1 MTTLPADY
9 RDRVYAGWLGKC
21 IGVRLGAP
29 VENWTAAEIAA
40 NLGEVTD
47 FLPLPPGKVFK
58 PDDDTAVPMVLI
70 RALEAHGSGVTSA
83 QIGETLLN
91 LIADG
96 RGTFWWGGYGVSTE
110 HTAYA
115 NLAGGI
121 PAPHSGSI
129 ALNGATLAEQ
139 IGGQIFSDIWG
150 LVAPGRPMLAA
161 DLAERAARVSHDGEA
176 VFGARFIAGL
186 TSRAFDVSEPA
197 ALIEAGLALI
207 PTDSAYARV
216 VRAVRDHHGRAPDDW
231 HSAYKLLARDFGYDK
246 YGGVVHVIPNAGV
259 IALALLYS
267 GGDFDRGVRIAT
279 NAGWDTDCNAGNVG
293 AILGV
298 AVGLPGI
305 DAHWRAAM
313 NDELVAASLSGAR
326 NLWDLPACADLFAGL
341 GAHLADQAPAPAL
354 PRYAFDYPGAT
365 HGFRAEARL
374 AEVVGLHQIALPAPT
389 GRGALRVAVRDLKK
403 KGDVRVSVRT
413 LYRPA
418 ELSANYY
425 GASFSP
431 KLYPGQTVTACVSV
445 PATAPTG
452 LRAALFVRDGHTRI
466 EHQGP
471 GVALE
476 PGTWHTLLY
485 ALPRL
490 ENALLTDV
498 GLILRNTGESWSG
511 HLLLDSLDW
520 SGQPD
525 FASDF
530 SRERPEFG
538 AISGWTFLR
547 GFWRLEDGAYH
558 GSGPSVCETYT
569 GDDLWGDLTLTVDL
583 VPLAGEHHTLN
594 VRVQGARRSYAIGLA
609 PGGRLVLSKNTGGY
623 RSVAEAALNWQLGQR
638 YRLAV
643 DAIGST
649 LVVRVD
655 DSERL
660 RWTDTAEPY
669 RHGQI
674 GLSTFAGSHCRFERV
689 AVTGHAGA

>member
-1 MTTLPADY
+1 MTTLPVDY

-40 NLGEVTD
+40 NLGQVTD
-47 FLPLPPGKVFK
+47 FLPLPPGTVFK
-58 PDDDTAVPMVLI
+58 PDDDTAVPLVLI
-70 RALEAHGSGVTSA
+70 RALEEHGPDVTSA
-83 QIGETLLN
+83 EIGETLLN
-91 LIADG
+91 LSADG

-121 PAPHSGSI
+121 PAPASGSM

-150 LVAPGRPMLAA
+150 LVAPGRPALAA
-161 DLAERAARVSHDGEA
+161 DLAECASRVSHDGEA
-176 VFGARFIAGL
+176 VLGARFIAGL
-186 TSRAFDVSEPA
+186 TSRAFDTSEPA

-207 PTDSAYARV
+207 PTDSAYAKV
-216 VRAVRDHHGRAPDDW
+216 VRAVRDHHRQAPDDW
-231 HSAYKLLARDFGYDK
+231 RSAYQLLTRDFGYDK

-259 IALALLYS
+259 VALALLYS
-267 GGDFDRGVRIAT
+267 GGDFDRGVQIAT

-293 AILGV
+293 AILGA
-298 AVGLPGI
+298 AVGLGGI
-305 DAHWRAAM
+305 AAHWRAAM
-313 NDELVAASLSGAR
+313 NDELVTASLCGAR
-326 NLWDLPACADLFAGL
+326 NLWDLPACADLFAKL
-341 GAHLADQAPAPAL
+341 GAQLAGLEPTPAL

-365 HGFRAEARL
+365 HGFRSEARL
-374 AEVVGLHQIALPAPT
+374 AEVVGLQQVALPAPT

-403 KGDVRVSVRT
+403 KGEARVYVRT
-413 LYRPA
+413 LYRPS

-431 KLYPGQTVTACVSV
+431 KLYPGQTVTARVSV
-445 PATAPTG
+445 PPNAPGG
-452 LRAALFVRDGHTRI
+452 LRAALFVRDGHTRA
-466 EHQGP
+466 EHQEP

-476 PGTWHTLLY
+476 PGTWHTLTY
-485 ALPRL
+485 ALPHL

-498 GLILRNTGESWSG
+498 GLTLRNTGESWSG

-520 SGQPD
+520 GGRPD
-525 FASDF
+525 FVSDF
-530 SRERPEFG
+530 SRARPEFG

-558 GSGPSVCETYT
+558 GSGPGVCETYT
-569 GDDLWGDLTLTVDL
+569 GDDRWGDLALTVDL
-583 VPLAGEHHTLN
+583 VPLAGEHHNLN

-609 PGGRLVLSKNTGGY
+609 PGGRLVLAKNAGGY
-623 RSVAEAALNWQLGQR
+623 RAVAEAPLSWQLGQR

-643 DAIGST
+643 AAVGPT
-649 LVVRVD
+649 LTINVD
-655 DSERL
+655 GRELL
-660 RWTDTAEPY
+660 RWTDETEPY
-669 RHGQI
+669 LHGQI
-674 GLSTFAGSHCRFERV
+674 GLSTFSGSHCRFERV
-689 AVTGHAGA
+689 SVTGGP